1 MKSLSVYILIAV
13 SGLLFS
19 CGKSA
24 AETSLPRQVRAA
36 AVSLRETA
44 EEIHG
49 FGALSYL
56 KKVDIAAPSDAVLET
71 LVMREGDAIAEGEI
85 IAILS
90 NPQINLAV
98 RRAENA
104 FSQAQ
109 AARDLSMARLS
120 DGELQVEA
128 KILENEKAEAELS
141 LARRSLGE
149 QKRKH
154 EKEEA
159 LFKAGGISSEAILNS
174 RFAFE
179 TAEAQLVM
187 MEKEL
192 EIRRIGLRIE
202 DLLAAG
208 INSPNEESALRK
220 ALIAF
225 AVKGLYAEA
234 RAAEASLE
242 AAARELESS
251 KLLESELI
259 IKSPQSG
266 IIGARYAEEG
276 ERLKREDKIFT
287 LIDTVSLY
295 AIFSVSESDALKLC
309 KGMAAKVSLD
319 GTGRTYD
326 GAIDLVSP
334 QADSQSFT
342 FMVRVLLPSDG
353 EGLLRP
359 GMFARIS
366 IAVESPRKIKIIPE
380 SAISLKKEKMGRIFT
395 INGNMISE
403 RMVELGKI
411 LGDDREIISGLEA
424 GEVVVLRPD
433 AALQDGAYVS
443 VAN

>member
-1 MKSLSVYILIAV
+1 MKLLPVYILV
-13 SGLLFS
+13 LMSGLLFS
-19 CGKSA
+19 CGKLA
-24 AETSLPRQVRAA
+24 TETTMPRQVRAA
-36 AVSLRETA
+36 AASFRETA
-44 EEIHG
+44 EEVHG
-49 FGALSYL
+49 FGVLSYL

-71 LVMREGDAIAEGEI
+71 LLRREGDTIVEDET

-90 NPQINLAV
+90 NPQITLAV

-109 AARDLSMARLS
+109 AAGDLAKARLS
-120 DGELQVEA
+120 DGELQAEA
-128 KILENEKAEAELS
+128 KILENEKAEAEFLQ
-141 LARRSLGE
+141 ARRSLEE

-154 EKEEA
+154 EKEET
-159 LFKAGGISSEAILNS
+159 LFKAGGISNETILDS
-174 RFAFE
+174 RFAIE
-179 TAEAQLVM
+179 TAEAQLIL

-202 DLLAAG
+202 DLFAAG
-208 INSPNEESALRK
+208 IDPPKEENDLRK

-234 RAAEASLE
+234 RAAEANLE
-242 AAARELESS
+242 AAARELEST
-251 KLLESELI
+251 KLLESELVI
-259 IKSPQSG
+259 ISPQPG
-266 IIGARYAEEG
+266 IIGARYVEEG

-287 LIDTVSLY
+287 LIDTFSLY
-295 AIFSVSESDALKLC
+295 ALFSVSESDALKLC
-309 KGMAAKVSLD
+309 KGMPARVSLD
-319 GTGRTYD
+319 GTGGTYE
-326 GAIDLVSP
+326 GKIDLVSP

-342 FMVRVLLPSDG
+342 FMARVLLPSDK
-353 EGLLRP
+353 EGLLKP

-366 IAVESPRKIKIIPE
+366 VPVENPRKITVIPE
-380 SAISLKKEKMGRIFT
+380 SALSLKKENRGRIFT
-395 INGNMISE
+395 INGNVVAE

-411 LGDDREIISGLEA
+411 LGDEREIISGLEA